1 MHAGV
6 LYICCSHGG
15 SGQWQQQQ
23 QQLLSLS
30 IAIAANEAGRGEIPR
45 SNT

>member
-23 QQLLSLS
+23 QQLSLS

>member
-15 SGQWQQQQ
+15 SGQQQQQ
-23 QQLLSLS
+23 QQQLSLS